1 MGQEGE
7 RLARAVCALPR
18 GAVLFARLVLAPAEH
33 GGCRERPLERGVAKA
48 KQVITDHMNS
58 FRRAVAAGVRVAMGT
73 DSGVGEHGQNA
84 RELSLMVEGGMTPRQ
99 ALVAATGDAAR
110 LLYPSDPPVGTLHAG
125 KIADLLL
132 VTRDP
137 LRDLH
142 VLENQSEIKLIV
154 RNGTIYKSTL

>member
-1 MGQEGE
+1 
-7 RLARAVCALPR
+7 
-18 GAVLFARLVLAPAEH
+18 
-33 GGCRERPLERGVAKA
+33 
-48 KQVITDHMNS
+48 MNS
-58 FRRAVAAGVRVAMGT
+58 FRRAVAAGVRAAMGT

-99 ALVAATGDAAR
+99 ALAATGDAAR

>member
-1 MGQEGE
+1 MHHTEAGWLSMKQTMS
-7 RLARAVCALPR
+7 RRSQAL
-18 GAVLFARLVLAPAEH
+18 GADL
-33 GGCRERPLERGVAKA
+33 
-48 KQVITDHMNS
+48 I
-58 FRRAVAAGVRVAMGT
+58 AVAGHRRG
-73 DSGVGEHGQNA
+73 
-84 RELSLMVEGGMTPRQ
+84 
-99 ALVAATGDAAR
+99 
-110 LLYPSDPPVGTLHAG
+110 LHAG